1 MKDNK
6 LQVVGEQ
13 GEITNADVLLHYKNN
28 ANNKEYVLYT
38 FHELDEQSMETI
50 HASALVLDG
59 DNYKYND
66 VIRVDTYMKDKEIRV
81 LRMND
86 YDMIKKINEKFLK

>member
-6 LQVVGEQ
+6 LQVVGAQ
-13 GEITNADVLLHYKNN
+13 GEITPADILLHYKNN

-50 HASALVLDG
+50 HASAVVLDG
-59 DNYKYND
+59 DNYKLEKIPDSEWTEVKD
-66 VIRVDTYMKDKEIRV
+66 VMREIIR
-81 LRMND
+81 
-86 YDMIKKINEKFLK
+86 NEEGR